1 MSKVILITGA
11 SRGLGRALAEQLHD
25 QQLALV
31 ARHPFE
37 GPAGALLLSGD
48 VGQDAELI
56 VQQTLDRFGRIDIL
70 INNAS
75 TLGATPMPELKLA
88 DWRDLAAVLHTN
100 VLAPLHLTQ
109 LAGAKVVVNI
119 TSDAGLEAYPGWGVY
134 GLSKAALEHQTR
146 TLAAE
151 NPDTVFVA
159 VDPGD
164 MDTDMHRQA
173 VPDADPGELQRP
185 QEVAAKLAAWL
196 LHAPKSGRIRV
207 SELIEAAR

>member
-1 MSKVILITGA
+1 MANVILITGA
-11 SRGLGRALAEQLHD
+11 SRGLGRALAEELHD

-37 GPAGALLLSGD
+37 GPEGALVLAAD
-48 VGQDAELI
+48 VGQEAERI
-56 VQQTLDRFGRIDIL
+56 VRETRERFGRIDIL

-75 TLGATPMPELKLA
+75 TLGATPMPDLMSA
-88 DWRDLAAVLHTN
+88 DWRELARVLHTN

-109 LAGAKVVVNI
+109 LSRARVVVNL
-119 TSDAGLEAYPGWGVY
+119 TSDAGLEAYPGWGAY

-164 MDTDMHRQA
+164 MNTQMHREA
-173 VPDADPGELQRP
+173 VPDADLDQLQDPR
-185 QEVAAKLAAWL
+185 EVARKLARWL
-196 LHAPKSGRIRV
+196 LHSPRSGRIRV
-207 SELIEAAR
+207 SELVEAAR